1 MSYAFYGWETA
12 DVLSISKDFPSLR
25 TPRDLYDMLR
35 TVWCRETCAP
45 RMQKQWTPDN
55 PTLGQC
61 SVTAFLVQ
69 DLFGGTVYGI
79 PLPDGG
85 FHCYN
90 VVGSCVFD
98 LTSEQ
103 FTGQTLVY
111 EGNPEQSRDVHFS
124 KEEKYQRYLLLRD
137 RLYQSFSD
145 RTCGES

>member
-1 MSYAFYGWETA
+1 MIIILHSAFFMSFKHSRPVLFQFFQNQYSAFHKA
-12 DVLSISKDFPSLR
+12 K
-25 TPRDLYDMLR
+25 
-35 TVWCRETCAP
+35 CRFASGVYI
-45 RMQKQWTPDN
+45 PD
-55 PTLGQC
+55 TG
-61 SVTAFLVQ
+61 
-69 DLFGGTVYGI
+69 
-79 PLPDGG
+79 
-85 FHCYN
+85 CYN